1 MIVRKVKDAI
11 AEKPIFVIH
20 DDQLN
25 KVTSVSK
32 QPFEDQ
38 YILEWLDKMGKEH
51 YGVFGDDDLIFQES

>member
-1 MIVRKVKDAI
+1 
-11 AEKPIFVIH
+11 
-20 DDQLN
+20 
-25 KVTSVSK
+25 VTSVSK